1 MRKSMLVVALAL
13 CMSMT
18 AFAQHTPVPDAA
30 SCPAT
35 QDEFGNPVNWTF
47 VPLPQF
53 SIFVLGG
60 PVNFAATAGQVD
72 FCAYADIIFC
82 SLGPVAAV
90 VPEVADFAYLVQCSN
105 MDINGPLD
113 MEAEIPVTGNGMPD
127 GQYELG
133 VLAAIL
139 NDTSHPLNAQ
149 ATAAYEGYY
158 VGIKNLVVD
167 ALAIA
172 ELKNEKDVRG
182 IVQAAAP
189 YLVASLTALLAG
201 MATMGD
207 PTTNAALDELL
218 GLLSDIGLTPP
229 EGGIGSLGTP
239 VPAVGP
245 EGDVDADGY
254 TNRQEYNCCVKL
266 GACPAS
272 EYVAKALDVEEIPEC
287 PTPIVTIQN
296 LKNRYNFGD
305 TVEVTAVLN
314 IGTPI
319 SYVWKKEDV
328 VLADET
334 GATLLISNA
343 QAADG
348 GNYSVTVTFDDGEK
362 AIVDLTKAFF
372 LDVGDYPV
380 PVAGMLGL
388 SLLAGAC
395 AVAGV
400 AGIRRR
406 K

>member
-13 CMSMT
+13 CMSM
-18 AFAQHTPVPDAA
+18 AAMAQHTPVPDAA
-30 SCPAT
+30 ACPAT
-35 QDEFGNPVNWTF
+35 TDEFGNPVNWIF
-47 VPLPQF
+47 APLPQF

-60 PVNFAATAGQVD
+60 AVNFAPTAGQVD

-90 VPEVADFAYLVQCSN
+90 VPEVADFAFLVQCSG

-139 NDTSHPLNAQ
+139 NDATHPLNAE
-149 ATAAYEGYY
+149 ATAAYQGYY

-167 ALAIA
+167 ALAVA
-172 ELKNEKDVRG
+172 ELKNDKDVRG

-189 YLVASLTALLAG
+189 YLVGSLTGVLAG

-229 EGGIGSLGTP
+229 EGGIGGLGTP
-239 VPAVGP
+239 IEEVGP
-245 EGDVDADGY
+245 NGDADGDGY

-272 EYVAKALDVEEIPEC
+272 EYVAKALDVEEIPTC
-287 PTPIVTIQN
+287 PMPIIT
-296 LKNRYNFGD
+296 LTGLESKYNFGSD
-305 TVEVTAVLN
+305 VSVTAVFN
-314 IGTPI
+314 GTAI
-319 SYVWKKEDV
+319 SYVWKKEGE
-328 VLADET
+328 VLVDET
-334 GATLLISNA
+334 GATLEILNA
-343 QAADG
+343 QAGDA

-362 AIVDLTKAFF
+362 AITDLTKTFV
-372 LDVGDYPV
+372 LDVGYYPV

-395 AVAGV
+395 AVAGA